1 VEKRPPVD
9 IEKGDVVAGA
19 KGGVAPVFAVAV
31 RGRVAKGDKLES
43 ENGLV
48 APAPVGEVA

>member
-1 VEKRPPVD
+1 MEKSPPVE

-31 RGRVAKGDKLES
+31 RGRVAKGDKLAS
-43 ENGLV
+43 EKGLV
-48 APAPVGEVA
+48 ALAPVGEVA